1 MKDKEVLRQEFNRV
15 ILENY
20 KMIYHLFFRMLKDH
34 DEAKDLTQDTFFKA
48 YKKYNSFRHESSVS
62 TWLYRIAVNTGINYL
77 KRKKYIAER
86 TKGEATMVN
95 AGTDPDVSV
104 EFDYSALTNAISKL
118 SPRQQSVVILRVYQN
133 LPFRQIANI
142 VGGTENAAKVN
153 FSHAIKNLRSIL
165 KGVKK

>member
-1 MKDKEVLRQEFNRV
+1 MKDEEVLRQEFNKV

-20 KMIYHLFFRMLKDH
+20 KMIYHLFLRMLKDH

-77 KRKKYIAER
+77 KRRKYIAER
-86 TKGEATMVN
+86 TERD
-95 AGTDPDVSV
+95 GTLVDVGSDSGTSL
-104 EFDYSALTNAISKL
+104 EIDHAALAKAISKL

-133 LPFRQIANI
+133 LPFKQIASI
-142 VGGTENAAKVN
+142 MGGTENAAKVN
-153 FSHAIKNLRSIL
+153 FSHAIKNLRGIL
-165 KGVKK
+165 KGVRK